1 MTLDKWILDVIK
13 KSSEGG
19 YYDEITHVI
28 SSLNE
33 PEMKVVQNNITT
45 STCGIRPL

>member
-1 MTLDKWILDVIK
+1 MDSRCDKNE
-13 KSSEGG
+13 SSEGG
-19 YYDEITHVI
+19 YYDEMMHVI

-33 PEMKVVQNNITT
+33 SEMKVVQNNIIA